1 MNKRLFLIIMLI
13 SVIASASSCI
23 LTTYIYYNFYVSETK
38 NQLKTIVRLQA
49 DAVNWEDESKI
60 NSSVNKILNA
70 SKYSIRFTV
79 IQKDGEVVYDNWA
92 KNDVL
97 ENHKNRPEIIQAFQN
112 GAGEFTRYSETIA
125 QDMFYYAYKI
135 NDNEVLRASRGIN
148 SINSVFMSIIPM
160 LFVLFAGL
168 LIIVYVSASL
178 FIKKILQPVN
188 AMTKSLDEMLE
199 NEDRDNYYIYE
210 EFEPLSH
217 KILEQKFKINQY
229 IEELKHERDT
239 INIITENMKEGFIL
253 INKDKNILSINTSG
267 RHMIGNDKFDLNHKR
282 NIWEL
287 TRNTE
292 ILAII
297 DKAINENTH
306 ITYDAASNKKYF
318 RYYLSPV
325 KEQHSP
331 SVAGLL
337 ILIEDVTIQK
347 NAEIMRSEFSANVSH
362 ELKTPLTTING
373 FAEMIKEGLITDL
386 SSIQKYCGMINKEG
400 LRLISLIED
409 IMRLSK
415 IEEKVSVDEDYN
427 LNLKETAEYVVSIL
441 KSKAESLN
449 ISLNLAAKNVFL
461 QANKNYI
468 NELLYNLVD
477 NGIKYN
483 KDGGKVEVNI
493 HNSGNFAIINVKDTG
508 VGIAEEHIGRIFER
522 FYRVDKSRS
531 KETGGTGL
539 GLSIVKHITEL
550 YDGIIDI
557 KSEVEKGTE
566 ITIKF
571 PTNN

>member
-1 MNKRLFLIIMLI
+1 MKKRLFLIIMLI
-13 SVIASASSCI
+13 SIIASASSCI

-38 NQLKTIVRLQA
+38 NQLKTIVRLQS
-49 DAVNWEDESKI
+49 DAENWEDEAKI

-79 IQKDGEVVYDNWA
+79 IDNDGEVIYDNWA
-92 KNDVL
+92 KNGVL
-97 ENHKNRPEIIQAFQN
+97 ENHKNRPEIVQAFNN
-112 GAGEFTRYSETIA
+112 GTGEFTRYSETIA
-125 QDMFYYAYKI
+125 QDMYYFAYKI
-135 NDNEVLRASRGIN
+135 NDNKVLRASRGIN

-188 AMTKSLDEMLE
+188 AMTKSLDEMLDG
-199 NEDRDNYYIYE
+199 EDRENYHIYE

-217 KILEQKFKINQY
+217 KILEQKIKINQY

-253 INKDKNILSINTSG
+253 INKDRNILSINTSG

-282 NIWEL
+282 NILEL
-287 TRNTE
+287 TRSTE
-292 ILAII
+292 ILEIV
-297 DKAINENTH
+297 DKAIKENIH
-306 ITYDAASNKKYF
+306 LTYDTSSNKKYY
-318 RYYLSPV
+318 RYYFSPV

-331 SVAGLL
+331 LVAGLL

-415 IEEKVSVDEDYN
+415 IEEKISVDEDYN

-449 ISLNLAAKNVFL
+449 IIVNLRAEDVFMK
-461 QANKNYI
+461 ANKNYI
-468 NELLYNLVD
+468 NELFYNLVD
-477 NGIKYN
+477 NSIKYN
-483 KDGGKVEVNI
+483 KDGGNVEINI
-493 HNSGNFAIINVKDTG
+493 IKIDNYAIIKVKDTG

-557 KSEVEKGTE
+557 KSKVGKGTE

-571 PTNN
+571 PIIN